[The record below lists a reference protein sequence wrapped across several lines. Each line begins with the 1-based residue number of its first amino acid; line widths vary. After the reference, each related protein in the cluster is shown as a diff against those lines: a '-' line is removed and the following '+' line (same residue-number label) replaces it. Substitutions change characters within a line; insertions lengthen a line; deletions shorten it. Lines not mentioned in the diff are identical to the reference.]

1 MTYQLDCPACRQ
13 KLCFPDSSDSYE
25 YPQEGICIKCRYKYT
40 LEQSKVVVFN
50 STVETMPS
58 NTYGNKSTVRYKRTY
73 QVRLLS
79 ANKTVKSLE
88 FSTPGQQEQL
98 AALPGDEL
106 LLLYTMR
113 GTKQKDLAWI
123 KNQTTTQGYLLQN
136 PRALA
141 RSMGTK
147 AGFMVFAASTII
159 ATILHIPLFDNV
171 FLATVTPSAIG
182 VAVYVT
188 KRKNYKVSDRSELA
202 RLSSEQQLLVQKF
215 EFEQKSEVLRQE
227 IEDESRVIDRLKNL
241 QEKMLNTDE
250 QLYTERIAIVSNG
263 IKVLENNL
271 LLAQS
276 LITGYE
282 HICNMLT
289 IDYETSSLAKQLPDD
304 ITAKILSQLEELKT
318 IEAQKETMSLLI
330 NPQRLLD
337 LE

>member
-13 KLCFPDSSDSYE
+13 KLYFPDSSDSYE

-40 LEQSKVVVFN
+40 LEQGLVVVFN

-58 NTYGNKSTVRYKRTY
+58 YTYGNKSTVKYKRTY

-88 FSTPGQQEQL
+88 FSTPGQQEHL
-98 AALPGDEL
+98 AALPGDNL
-106 LLLYTMR
+106 LLLHTMR
-113 GTKQKDLAWI
+113 ETKQEDLAWS
-123 KNQTTTQGYLLQN
+123 KNQTTNQGYLLQK
-136 PRALA
+136 PGAKA

-159 ATILHIPLFDNV
+159 ATILHIPLFDKV
-171 FLATVTPSAIG
+171 FLATASPSAIG

-188 KRKNYKVSDRSELA
+188 KRKNYKVRDRSELA
-202 RLSSEQQLLVQKF
+202 RLSSEQRLLVQKF
-215 EFEQKSEVLRQE
+215 EFEQKSEVLHQE
-227 IEDESRVIDRLKNL
+227 SEDDLRLINRLKSL
-241 QEKMLNTDE
+241 REKMLNTNIE
-250 QLYTERIAIVSNG
+250 LYTTRIAVVSNG
-263 IKVLENNL
+263 INVLENNL

-289 IDYETSSLAKQLPDD
+289 IDYETASLAKQLPDD

-318 IEAQKETMSLLI
+318 IEAQKETGVAAY
-330 NPQRLLD
+330 
-337 LE
+337 

>member
-1 MTYQLDCPACRQ
+1 MTHQLDCPACCQ
-13 KLCFPDSSDSYE
+13 KLYFSSPSDTYE
-25 YPQEGICIKCRYKYT
+25 YLQEGICIRCRYKYT
-40 LEQSKVVVFN
+40 LEQGKVVVFN

-58 NTYGNKSTVRYKRTY
+58 NTYGNKSTVKYKRTY
-73 QVRLLS
+73 QVRLLN

-98 AALPGDEL
+98 AALHGDKL

-113 GTKQKDLAWI
+113 GTKQEDLSWI
-123 KNQTTTQGYLLQN
+123 ENQTTTQGYLLQK
-136 PRALA
+136 PGAKA

-147 AGFMVFAASTII
+147 AGFMVFAASTLI
-159 ATILHIPLFDNV
+159 ATILHIPLFDKV
-171 FLATVTPSAIG
+171 FLATATPSAIG
-182 VAVYVT
+182 VGVCVT
-188 KRKNYKVSDRSELA
+188 KRKSNKVSDRSELA

-241 QEKMLNTDE
+241 REKMLNTDE
-250 QLYTERIAIVSNG
+250 QLYTERIAVVSNG
-263 IKVLENNL
+263 INVLENKL
-271 LLAQS
+271 FLTQS

-318 IEAQKETMSLLI
+318 IEAQKETISLLI
-330 NPQRLLD
+330 NDQRLLD

>member
-13 KLCFPDSSDSYE
+13 KLYFPSFSDSYE
-25 YPQEGICIKCRYKYT
+25 HLLDGICRKCSYKYT
-40 LEQSKVVVFN
+40 LEQGKVVLSN
-50 STVETMPS
+50 STVEALPS

-79 ANKTVKSLE
+79 ANETVKSLE
-88 FSTPGQQEQL
+88 FSTPGQQDHL
-98 AALPGDEL
+98 AALPGDKL

-113 GTKQKDLAWI
+113 ETKQEDLAWI
-123 KNQTTTQGYLLQN
+123 KNQTTTQGYLLQK
-136 PRALA
+136 PGAKA

-159 ATILHIPLFDNV
+159 ATILHIPLFDKV
-171 FLATVTPSAIG
+171 FLATATPSAIG
-182 VAVYVT
+182 VTVYVT
-188 KRKNYKVSDRSELA
+188 KRKSSKVRDRSELL

-215 EFEQKSEVLRQE
+215 EFEQKSEVLHLE
-227 IEDESRVIDRLKNL
+227 SEDDLRLINRLKSL
-241 QEKMLNTDE
+241 REKMLNTNIE
-250 QLYTERIAIVSNG
+250 LYTTRIAVVSNG
-263 IKVLENNL
+263 INVLENNL
-271 LLAQS
+271 LLTQS

-289 IDYETSSLAKQLPDD
+289 IDYETYSLAKQLPDD
-304 ITAKILSQLEELKT
+304 ITAKILNQLEELKT

-330 NPQRLLD
+330 NDHGLLG